1 MSPVLAARIPVWVA
15 GALLLV
21 AGPCR
26 ADCIDDA
33 ADYHRVHPYVLRAIA
48 FQESRMRPAA
58 VNRNADGSVDFGMM
72 GINSVHLAE
81 LEFWHHVSS
90 TARSLRKRVRSG
102 LVLTP
107 EDGQIRQYLA
117 GCGGLSLGNARYRRS
132 LCGAGQETPAVVGSP
147 GRGLKRSREGL
158 HFPVAGCFRTNK
170 KGRPTMA
177 A

>member
-81 LEFWHHVSS
+81 LDRFGITSHQLLDPCVNAYVAAWY
-90 TARSLRKRVRSG
+90 LRQKMG
-102 LVLTP
+102 K
-107 EDGQIRQYLA
+107 Y
-117 GCGGLSLGNARYRRS
+117 GNTWRAVAAYHS
-132 LCGAGQETPAVVGSP
+132 ETPATGEAYAVQVKKLLRSWGV
-147 GRGLKRSREGL
+147 RG
-158 HFPVAGCFRTNK
+158 VD
-170 KGRPTMA
+170 
-177 A
+177 